1 MYVHLSSPWCT
12 SCGKKKKRKNTSP
25 QAQDFS
31 PSYHIR
37 ASRRQGGQGPDQS
50 DATIAG
56 IQSTAD
62 KAVTTYVMSQLM
74 PLVINQV
81 ATMLATINI
90 SKQ

>member
-1 MYVHLSSPWCT
+1 MFTYPVLGVLPVER
-12 SCGKKKKRKNTSP
+12 KRKEKTQAP
-25 QAQDFS
+25 TAQDFS